1 MPQLL
6 LESRLAAAWR
16 PESWQDVTVVAAV
29 SGGADSVALVR
40 ALAALKTGGRGRL
53 TVAHFNHRLRPVA
66 DLDAKF
72 TAALADRL
80 GLVCESAA
88 GCIAKTAEAVGDGIE
103 AAARAE
109 RYAFLQSTAERLG
122 ARYVV
127 TAHTAD
133 DQAETI
139 LHRILRG
146 TGIAG
151 LAGMR
156 RARPLGPAVT
166 LIRPLLDVR
175 RAEILA
181 YLSELQQLF
190 QDDASNSD
198 LGFTRN
204 RIRHE
209 LLPRLAADYNSD
221 VVAALLRLG
230 QTAHDAQQH
239 IAAAVEQL
247 LSRAVSPPDP
257 AGDRLTIDCRELAQA
272 NRHLVRELFVTIW
285 RKLGWPQQD
294 MGFAEWDALAA
305 MVLDRNVSASQ
316 RNFNGRVVAQQT
328 GEQLSLARLHDDSQ

>member
-1 MPQLL
+1 M
-6 LESRLAAAWR
+6 
-16 PESWQDVTVVAAV
+16 
-29 SGGADSVALVR
+29 
-40 ALAALKTGGRGRL
+40 
-53 TVAHFNHRLRPVA
+53 
-66 DLDAKF
+66 
-72 TAALADRL
+72 
-80 GLVCESAA
+80 
-88 GCIAKTAEAVGDGIE
+88 
-103 AAARAE
+103 
-109 RYAFLQSTAERLG
+109 QSTAERLG

-146 TGIAG
+146 TGVAG

-156 RARPLGPAVT
+156 RARPLGPAAT

-181 YLSELQQLF
+181 YLSELQQPF

-239 IAAAVEQL
+239 IDAAVEEL
-247 LSRAVSPPDP
+247 LCDVVSPSPR
-257 AGDRLTIDCRELAQA
+257 AID
-272 NRHLVRELFVTIW
+272 
-285 RKLGWPQQD
+285 
-294 MGFAEWDALAA
+294 
-305 MVLDRNVSASQ
+305 
-316 RNFNGRVVAQQT
+316 
-328 GEQLSLARLHDDSQ
+328 

>member
-1 MPQLL
+1 
-6 LESRLAAAWR
+6 
-16 PESWQDVTVVAAV
+16 
-29 SGGADSVALVR
+29 
-40 ALAALKTGGRGRL
+40 
-53 TVAHFNHRLRPVA
+53 
-66 DLDAKF
+66 
-72 TAALADRL
+72 
-80 GLVCESAA
+80 
-88 GCIAKTAEAVGDGIE
+88 
-103 AAARAE
+103 
-109 RYAFLQSTAERLG
+109 LQSTAERLG

-146 TGIAG
+146 TGVAG
-151 LAGMR
+151 LAGMQ
-156 RARPLGPAVT
+156 RARSLGLAVT

-175 RAEILA
+175 RADILA
-181 YLSELQQLF
+181 YLSELQQRF

-209 LLPRLAADYNSD
+209 LLPRLAADYNPD

-230 QTAHDAQQH
+230 QIARDAQQH

-257 AGDRLTIDCRELAQA
+257 AGDRSTIDCRELAQA
-272 NRHLVRELFVTIW
+272 NRHLVRELFVAIW
-285 RKLGWPQQD
+285 REYGWPQQN

-316 RNFNGRVVAQQT
+316 RNFPGRVVAQQT
-328 GEQLSLARLHDDSQ
+328 GEQLSLARLRGDSQ

>member
-1 MPQLL
+1 MPLL
-6 LESRLAAAWR
+6 PLESRLAAAWP
-16 PESWQDVTVVAAV
+16 PESWQDVTIVAAV

-40 ALAALKTGGRGRL
+40 ALAALKNAGRGRL
-53 TVAHFNHRLRPVA
+53 ILAHFNHRLRPEA

-72 TAALADRL
+72 TATLADRL
-80 GLVCESAA
+80 GLLCESAA
-88 GCIAKTAEAVGDGIE
+88 GCVAKTAEAVGDGIE

-109 RYAFLQSTAERLG
+109 RYTFLQSAAERLG

-146 TGIAG
+146 TGVAG

-181 YLSELQQLF
+181 YLTELQQPF

-204 RIRHE
+204 RIRRE

-221 VVAALLRLG
+221 VVATLLRLG
-230 QTAHDAQQH
+230 QTARDAQQ
-239 IAAAVEQL
+239 IIDTAVEEL
-247 LSRAVSPPDP
+247 LRGVVSHEPV
-257 AGDRLTIDCRELAQA
+257 GDQLTIDCRPLARV

-285 RKLGWPQQD
+285 REHGWPQQN

-305 MVLDRNVSASQ
+305 MVLDRNASAAQ
-316 RNFNGRVVAQQT
+316 RSFPGRVVARQT
-328 GEQLSLARLHDDSQ
+328 GERLLLARLRDDSQ